1 MQHRVFIARFLALLE
16 PSLLHQIYS
25 TILCCCQRKRWA
37 CSRQIMAD
45 SATPTSIS
53 TITATIIPD
62 ASARASDSMIKR
74 PMPRS
79 APMNSPTMT
88 PISANEIAGDSDA
101 NTHAMVEGI
110 TTVRVI
116 CHSLAPSSRAALMNP
131 SSIDRAPSNV
141 LKNTRNTTTIH
152 DVTIFD
158 VSPIPKA
165 STMMGA
171 SAMRGIEFT
180 AVMKGWKISLS
191 RSDRPSS
198 NPAAKPDDTPITN
211 PKNVFFNVT
220 AVAIQRLFS
229 FRAMHLAK
237 SPLNQPLNIPSL
249 DLRQLRIRKCSNISD
264 GFDTKYGS
272 SRSGTRDGNRV
283 CRSY

>member
-1 MQHRVFIARFLALLE
+1 MIKACRE
-16 PSLLHQIYS
+16 NGYPS
-25 TILCCCQRKRWA
+25 ILCCCQRNRYA
-37 CSRQIMAD
+37 CSRQIIAD

-62 ASARASDSMIKR
+62 ASALASDSMIRR
-74 PMPRS
+74 PIPRS

-88 PISANEIAGDSDA
+88 PISANEIAGESDA
-101 NTHAMVEGI
+101 NTQAIVDGI

-116 CHSLAPSSRAALMNP
+116 CHSLAPSSLAALMKP
-131 SSIDRAPSNV
+131 SSIERAPSKV

-165 STMMGA
+165 RMMTGA
-171 SAMRGIEFT
+171 SAIRGIEFT
-180 AVMKGWKISLS
+180 AVMNGWKISLS
-191 RSDRPSS
+191 RSDRPNS
-198 NPAAKPDDTPITN
+198 NPAAKPDDTPKTN
-211 PKNVFFNVT
+211 PKKVFFNVM

-237 SPLNQPLNIPSL
+237 SPLNQPLNTPNL
-249 DLRQLRIRKCSNISD
+249 DLKQLRIRKCSKISD
-264 GFDTKYGS
+264 GFDTK
-272 SRSGTRDGNRV
+272 
-283 CRSY
+283 